1 MFGYKSYTIFGW
13 VIAAVLAVLGLRWGA
28 EILFHT
34 ETPAKLGLAIELP
47 EDTAPPEAEAPA
59 ELDLGTLLAA
69 ADVTKGEKLAK
80 QCAACHNFDNGGA
93 NAIGPNLWG
102 IPGSAIARRAGF
114 AYSPAFR
121 EYAADR
127 VWSYEELNTFLA
139 APSKT
144 APGTAM
150 SFAGLKKPTDRA
162 DLMAYLNSVTAAP
175 VAFPAP
181 ALPPAAA
188 EGEVAPD
195 AAAPAEETA
204 PGADEGVAVPATGGE
219 EVPAAPATPGAGT
232 PPGQ

>member
-1 MFGYKSYTIFGW
+1 M
-13 VIAAVLAVLGLRWGA
+13 
-28 EILFHT
+28 
-34 ETPAKLGLAIELP
+34 
-47 EDTAPPEAEAPA
+47 
-59 ELDLGTLLAA
+59 
-69 ADVTKGEKLAK
+69 
-80 QCAACHNFDNGGA
+80 
-93 NAIGPNLWG
+93 
-102 IPGSAIARRAGF
+102 
-114 AYSPAFR
+114 
-121 EYAADR
+121 
-127 VWSYEELNTFLA
+127 NTFLA

-150 SFAGLKKPTDRA
+150 SFAGLKKPSDRA